1 MVDLYARIV
10 LRLIGPAL
18 ELRDRKAA
26 AMLAAVHGAVP
37 MAGLHADALA
47 ASAGFRIP
55 PSTDAE
61 GSPPTAEVT
70 PPRRPPPIRPVGAQ
84 FPGTA
89 RETTV
94 YEQLARS
101 AFSSAMQASA
111 PTDSD
116 ACRENPAPDLGPQS
130 SSDPRAQL
138 PPPSETPPSPPPA
151 DGQGGC
157 E

>member
-18 ELRDRKAA
+18 ALRDKRRAA
-26 AMLAAVHGAVP
+26 GIASIASI
-37 MAGLHADALA
+37 ADAMVIA
-47 ASAGFRIP
+47 AGFGLPSSP
-55 PSTDAE
+55 PSPDA
-61 GSPPTAEVT
+61 GSQPPAPEVT

-84 FPGTA
+84 FPGKE
-89 RETTV
+89 RETAV

-101 AFSSAMQASA
+101 AFRSAMQASA

-116 ACRENPAPDLGPQS
+116 ACRENPGPDLGPQS

-138 PPPSETPPSPPPA
+138 LRPSGTPPSPPPA
-151 DGQGGC
+151 GGQGGC